1 MPGRP
6 DAAPTASP
14 APRSPVIT
22 DLPEEEYHRHPA
34 LSSSGARLLL
44 PPNCPAI
51 YRWRMNH
58 PETSDAFDIGHAAH
72 MLALGAGAPI
82 YTLDADDWRTKA
94 AKEEAAGAREF
105 GMTPLLKK
113 DHEKVL
119 AMAERL
125 REHPIAG
132 RLFAPGAGRPEVS
145 LFWTDDETG
154 VDCRARLD
162 WLPPTQASGRVV
174 VADYKTT
181 AKPNPRYGFGKTVAD
196 FGYMQQDAWYCEGVR
211 AAGLADDVA
220 FVFVVQSKVPPYL
233 VHVAQLD
240 AEAQQIGHNL
250 NRKARAVFA
259 DCTRTDTWPD
269 ESGSVELVSLP
280 SWYLYQHA
288 EEIHP

>member
-1 MPGRP
+1 MPI
-6 DAAPTASP
+6 
-14 APRSPVIT
+14 VN
-22 DLPEEEYHRHPA
+22 DLDEEEYHRHPA

-51 YRWRMNH
+51 FRWRMDH
-58 PETSDAFDIGHAAH
+58 PQTSDAFDIGHAAH
-72 MLALGAGAPI
+72 MLVLGAGAPI
-82 YTLDADDWRTKA
+82 YTVDADDWRTKA

-105 GMTPLLKK
+105 GMTPLLKA

-119 AMAERL
+119 AMAAAL

-132 RLFAPGAGRPEVS
+132 RLFKPEAGRPEVS

-162 WLPPTQASGRVV
+162 WLPQTQPSGRVV

-181 AKPNPRYGFGKTVAD
+181 AKLNPRYGFDKTVAD
-196 FGYMQQDAWYCEGVR
+196 FGYHLQDAFYCDGIR
-211 AAGLADDVA
+211 ATGIASDVA
-220 FVFVVQSKVPPYL
+220 FVFVVQSKTPPYL

-240 AEAQQIGHNL
+240 AEAQQIGANL

-259 DCTRTDTWPD
+259 DCLATDTWPD
-269 ESGSVELVSLP
+269 ESGEVDLVSLP
-280 SWYLYQHA
+280 RWYVATHSEELYTA
-288 EEIHP
+288 